1 MRDVITVENTKFI
14 FATNFSGDPKRD
26 KYGNDARVGN
36 LILNDPRII
45 DELIRAGFNV
55 RQTQPKPDDDD
66 FEPTY
71 FVKIRAN
78 YDSKYP
84 PRIFL
89 VSGDAEPVRL
99 DEETVSEIDKCY
111 VLNVNVILNP
121 YINKNTGSKSL
132 YIRTMYVEQD
142 VESDPFASRYTRR
155 GRQFSPGDYE
165 APEEGVGAHL
175 PF

>member
-36 LILNDPRII
+36 LILNNPRVI

-55 RQTQPKPDDDD
+55 RQTQPKPGDDD

-78 YDSKYP
+78 YDGKYWT
-84 PRIFL
+84 
-89 VSGDAEPVRL
+89 VTAGYAPVF
-99 DEETVSEIDKCY
+99 KA
-111 VLNVNVILNP
+111 
-121 YINKNTGSKSL
+121 KN
-132 YIRTMYVEQD
+132 
-142 VESDPFASRYTRR
+142 
-155 GRQFSPGDYE
+155 
-165 APEEGVGAHL
+165 
-175 PF
+175 